1 MGARAIW
8 KGTLTFEDIEVP
20 VKLYSAVEDR
30 NVRFRLLHR
39 KDSQPVRQALLNPD
53 SGETVSFKDT
63 QRVYH
68 SDEGAR
74 VMIDRDELEAIQP
87 EKSRDIKVLHFLPY
101 DAIDHRWYD
110 RPYYLGP
117 DDSHEAYTALTV
129 ALQDS
134 QREGLAHWVMRN
146 KEYYGALRLYQG
158 YPMLMSLRYEAQ
170 VVSTEEL
177 TAPEGKPLDKK
188 ELSMARQLIGML
200 ESSFEPE
207 EYQDDYR
214 EKVLELIERKQK
226 GGSVKAPAIK
236 RKKPSADVAKALEA
250 SLKGMKKEGKN
261 GGKKK
266 QAQKKERK

>member
-8 KGTLTFEDIEVP
+8 KGTLTFESIEIP

-30 NVRFRLLHR
+30 TVRFRLLHR
-39 KDSQPVRQALLNPD
+39 KDSQPVRQALLNPE
-53 SGETVSFKDT
+53 SRKTVPFEET
-63 QRVYH
+63 QRVYQT
-68 SDEGAR
+68 DEGAR
-74 VMIDRDELEAIQP
+74 VLIGRDELEAMQP
-87 EKSRDIKVLHFLPY
+87 PKSRDITVLHFLPY
-101 DAIDHRWYD
+101 EAIDHRWYD

-117 DDSHEAYTALTV
+117 DDSHEAYAALTE
-129 ALQDS
+129 ALRDS
-134 QREGLAHWVMRN
+134 QRDGLAHWAMRN

-158 YPMLMSLRYEAQ
+158 YPMLISLRYEAQ

-177 TAPEGKPLDKK
+177 TTPEGKPLDKK

-200 ESSFEPE
+200 ESRFEPE

-226 GGSVKAPAIK
+226 GGSVKSPVIK

-250 SLKGMKKEGKN
+250 SLKGLKKEGKN
-261 GGKKK
+261 GGTKK
-266 QAQKKERK
+266 QVQKQRRK

>member
-8 KGTLTFEDIEVP
+8 KGTLSFEGINIP

-39 KDSQPVRQALLNPD
+39 KDSQPVRQTLLNPE
-53 SGETVSFKDT
+53 SGEIVPFKET
-63 QRVYH
+63 QRVYET
-68 SDEGAR
+68 DEGAR
-74 VMIDRDELEAIQP
+74 VLIGSDELEAMQP
-87 EKSRDIKVLHFLPY
+87 AKSRDIEVLHFLPY
-101 DAIDHRWYD
+101 AAIDHRWYD

-117 DDSHEAYTALTV
+117 DDSDEAYTALAE
-129 ALQDS
+129 ALKDS
-134 QREGLAHWVMRN
+134 QREGLARWVMRN

-214 EKVLELIERKQK
+214 DKVLDLIARKQK
-226 GGSVKAPAIK
+226 GGSVKSPAIR

-250 SLKGMKKEGKN
+250 SLKGLKKEDKN
-261 GGKKK
+261 GGTKK
-266 QAQKKERK
+266 QRQKQTRK